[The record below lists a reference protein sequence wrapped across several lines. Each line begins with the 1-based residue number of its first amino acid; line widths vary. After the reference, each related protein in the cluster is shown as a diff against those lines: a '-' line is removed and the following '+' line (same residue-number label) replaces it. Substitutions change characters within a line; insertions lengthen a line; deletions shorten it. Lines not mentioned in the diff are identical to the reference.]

1 MATPDKSVEL
11 QNVTNDNSSNRISF
25 LLAGFDSKISVK
37 MDGLYNLLH
46 NNIYTFAYEIV
57 SVFRLYK
64 NRQTSRDVTI

>member
-46 NNIYTFAYEIV
+46 NIYTFANEIV